1 MKVLFQL
8 LLIAI
13 ISAVS
18 IESKTEQTKP
28 SKHHVSMME
37 ALPKFN
43 LFVST
48 TAGDV
53 AAHYGLAQK
62 PESNT
67 VEGKKVYSRIRE
79 RGMSFG
85 EMSNAQL
92 YGIVFGYTVLTCVVL
107 CCVFL
112 CVMACCCKKDKK
124 EDE

>member
-28 SKHHVSMME
+28 TNHHVSLME

-67 VEGKKVYSRIRE
+67 EEGKKVYSRIRE

-85 EMSNAQL
+85 EMSNTQL
-92 YGIVFGYTVLTCVVL
+92 YWIVFGYTVLTCVVL
-107 CCVFL
+107 CCISL
-112 CVMACCCKKDKK
+112 CITACCCKSKK
-124 EDE
+124 EDD